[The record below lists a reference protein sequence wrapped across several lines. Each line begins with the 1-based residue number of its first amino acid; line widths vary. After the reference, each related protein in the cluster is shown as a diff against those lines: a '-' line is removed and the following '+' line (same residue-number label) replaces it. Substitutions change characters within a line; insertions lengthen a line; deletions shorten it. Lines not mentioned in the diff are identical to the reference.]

1 MKEGGAGEQ
10 RSRGRAASRPED
22 GARAW
27 LARAGAESRVGP
39 GARLAGGQTG
49 QPLWRAGW
57 RVLTEPKVTTRGY
70 TSGKSEDDNLN
81 SHAHPDAQSSAVYN
95 SQDTGANCLLTDE
108 RVKKM
113 WRVHTH
119 NGILLSH
126 THTQRMKRK
135 WTWRTL
141 C

>member
-10 RSRGRAASRPED
+10 GSRGRAASRPED

-39 GARLAGGQTG
+39 GPRLAGGQTG

-95 SQDTGANCLLTDE
+95 SQDTGANCLSTDE
-108 RVKKM
+108 WVKKM
-113 WRVHTH
+113 WWVHTH
-119 NGILLSH
+119 TMEYYSVTH
-126 THTQRMKRK
+126 THKE
-135 WTWRTL
+135 
-141 C
+141 